1 MKLNDIFCRYCEKK
15 NQSSYNFCAECGKP
29 LEKKESKTDTNQNLS
44 EEQPSEKFQEINRSS
59 MEILNN
65 VFGFDSFKGLQ
76 KQIID
81 QVNAGGDA
89 IVLMP
94 TGGGKSLCYQI
105 PALFRDGLGVVISP
119 LIALMRDQVESLK
132 QSGVRAATI
141 NSSLSHKEVKGVE
154 QKILNGSLDLLYVS
168 PERFFVEGFLNHL
181 KKSKLSLIAIDEA
194 HCVSQWGHDF
204 RPEYLKL
211 NILKS
216 HFPSVP
222 RLALTA
228 TADGPTRRDII
239 DRLEIKEENLFVSSF
254 DRPNIKYTVVPKE
267 ESKLKLINFIKENHL
282 GDSGIVYCI
291 SRNKVE
297 TITQFLIDEG
307 FNALSYHAG
316 MDKNHKNTNQDK
328 FYKEE
333 GIIMV
338 ATIAF
343 GMGIDKPD
351 VRFVCHLD
359 LPKSVESYYQ
369 ETGRAG
375 RDGLKSSAWMA
386 YGLEDLSKIINFIVT
401 SNASENQKRI
411 ERQKLD
417 ALLGFCET
425 TSCRRQVLLKYFGD
439 ILNSPCGNCDTCLEP
454 IKSFDATVATQ
465 KALSCVYKTGQRFG
479 AVHIIDVLLGKNS
492 AKVVQLRHDKIST
505 YGIGK
510 EYSKNQWRSIF
521 RQLVAKSLLTV
532 DMEGHGGYSLGE
544 NSKKVLDGKEK
555 IFLRE
560 DKFSKKSDLSKNKK
574 PKSQI
579 TLINKTDETLFQAL
593 RGHRRSLA
601 GEQKV
606 APFIIFHDA
615 TLLEMAE
622 KKPTTITELGRLTGV
637 GKVKLERYGAS
648 FLEVILRVGKNQP

>member
-1 MKLNDIFCRYCEKK
+1 MKLNYIFCGYCGKK
-15 NQSSYNFCAECGKP
+15 NQSSYNFCTKCGESLKR
-29 LEKKESKTDTNQNLS
+29 KESKVDVNQIVS
-44 EEQPSEKFQEINRSS
+44 EKQPNEKFQELNKSS
-59 MEILNN
+59 IEILNN
-65 VFGFDSFKGLQ
+65 VFGFSSFKGLQ
-76 KQIID
+76 KTIID
-81 QVNAGGDA
+81 HVNAGGDA

-105 PALFRDGLGVVISP
+105 PALFRDGLGLVISP

-141 NSSLSHKEVKGVE
+141 NSSLSHTEVKEVE
-154 QKILNGSLDLLYVS
+154 QKILKCSLDLLYVS
-168 PERFFVEGFLNHL
+168 PERMFAEGFLKNL
-181 KKSKLSLIAIDEA
+181 KKIKLSLIAIDEA

-222 RLALTA
+222 ILALTA

-239 DRLEIKEENLFVSSF
+239 DQLKIKENNLFISSF
-254 DRPNIKYTVVPKE
+254 DRPNIKYIVVPKE
-267 ESKLKLINFIKENHL
+267 ESKKKLINFIKENHS

-297 TITQFLIDEG
+297 TITKFLIAEG

-316 MDKNHKNTNQDK
+316 MDKNLKNINQDK
-328 FYKEE
+328 FFKEE
-333 GIIMV
+333 GVVMV

-359 LPKSVESYYQ
+359 LPKSMESYYQ

-439 ILNSPCGNCDTCLEP
+439 SLNNPCGNCDTCLEP
-454 IKSFDATVATQ
+454 IESFDATVATQ
-465 KALSCVYKTGQRFG
+465 KALSCVSKTGQRFG
-479 AVHIIDVLLGKNS
+479 AVHIIDILLGNSS
-492 AKVVQLRHDKIST
+492 AKIIQLRHDKILT

-521 RQLVAKSLLTV
+521 RQLVARNFLTV

-544 NSKKVLDGKEK
+544 NYKDVLDGKEK
-555 IFLRE
+555 ISLRK
-560 DKFSKKSDLSKNKK
+560 DKFNKKSDLSKNKK
-574 PKSQI
+574 PKARL
-579 TLINKTDETLFQAL
+579 TLLNKTNETLFQNL
-593 RGHRRSLA
+593 RTHRSDLA
-601 GEQKV
+601 NEQKLP
-606 APFIIFHDA
+606 AYMIFHDT

-622 KKPTTITELGRLTGV
+622 TKPKTLIEFGRLTGV
-637 GKVKLERYGAS
+637 GKVKLESYGSS
-648 FLEVILRVGKNQP
+648 FLKVILHAD

>member
-1 MKLNDIFCRYCEKK
+1 
-15 NQSSYNFCAECGKP
+15 
-29 LEKKESKTDTNQNLS
+29 
-44 EEQPSEKFQEINRSS
+44 
-59 MEILNN
+59 
-65 VFGFDSFKGLQ
+65 
-76 KQIID
+76 
-81 QVNAGGDA
+81 
-89 IVLMP
+89 MP

-105 PALFRDGLGVVISP
+105 PALFRDGLGLVISP

-141 NSSLSHKEVKGVE
+141 NSSLSHTEIKEVE
-154 QKILNGSLDLLYVS
+154 QKILKCSLDILYVS
-168 PERFFVEGFLNHL
+168 PERMFAEGFLKNL
-181 KKSKLSLIAIDEA
+181 KKVKLSLIAIDEA

-204 RPEYLKL
+204 RPVYLKL

-222 RLALTA
+222 TLALTA

-239 DRLEIKEENLFVSSF
+239 DQLKIKEDNLFVSSF

-267 ESKLKLINFIKENHL
+267 ESKTKLITFIKENHS

-297 TITQFLIDEG
+297 NVTKFLIEEG

-316 MDKNHKNTNQDK
+316 MDKNLKNINQDK
-328 FYKEE
+328 FIKEE
-333 GIIMV
+333 GVVMV

-359 LPKSVESYYQ
+359 LPKSMESYYQ

-417 ALLGFCET
+417 ALLGYCET

-439 ILNSPCGNCDTCLEP
+439 SLNNPCGNCDTCLEP

-465 KALSCVYKTGQRFG
+465 KALSCVSKTGQRFG
-479 AVHIIDVLLGKNS
+479 PVHIIDVLLGKSS
-492 AKVVQLRHDKIST
+492 AKIIQLRHDKIST

-521 RQLVAKSLLTV
+521 RQLVARNLLTV
-532 DMEGHGGYSLGE
+532 DMKGHGGYSLGE
-544 NSKKVLDGKEK
+544 NFKDILDGKEK
-555 IFLRE
+555 ILLRE
-560 DKFSKKSDLSKNKK
+560 DKFSKKSDLSKNKTL
-574 PKSQI
+574 KSRP
-579 TLINKTDETLFQAL
+579 TFINKANETLFQNL
-593 RGHRRSLA
+593 RAHRSDLA
-601 GEQKV
+601 SKQKLP
-606 APFIIFHDA
+606 AYMIFHDT

-622 KKPTTITELGRLTGV
+622 TKPRTLTEFGRLTGV
-637 GKVKLERYGAS
+637 GKVKLESYGSS
-648 FLEVILRVGKNQP
+648 FLEVIFREGENQS

>member
-1 MKLNDIFCRYCEKK
+1 MKLDDIFCRHCEKK
-15 NQSSYNFCAECGKP
+15 NQSSYNFCTACGKT
-29 LEKKESKTDTNQNLS
+29 LEKKESKIVINQNLS
-44 EEQPSEKFQEINRSS
+44 DVQPSETFEEINKSS

-65 VFGFDSFKGLQ
+65 VFGFASFKGLQ
-76 KQIID
+76 EQVID
-81 QVNAGGDA
+81 QVNEGGDA

-141 NSSLSHKEVKGVE
+141 NSSLSHKEVKVVE

-333 GIIMV
+333 GVIMV

-439 ILNSPCGNCDTCLEP
+439 TLNSPCGNCDTCLEP

-479 AVHIIDVLLGKNS
+479 AVHIIDVLLGNNS

-544 NSKKVLDGKEK
+544 NYKNVLDGKEK

-574 PKSQI
+574 PKSKI

-593 RGHRRSLA
+593 RAHRRSLA

-615 TLLEMAE
+615 TLLEMVE
-622 KKPTTITELGRLTGV
+622 KTPITITELGRLTGV
-637 GKVKLERYGAS
+637 GKVKLERYGAG

>member
-1 MKLNDIFCRYCEKK
+1 MKLDDIFCRHCEKK
-15 NQSSYNFCAECGKP
+15 NQSSYNFCTACGKT
-29 LEKKESKTDTNQNLS
+29 LEKKESKIVINQNLS
-44 EEQPSEKFQEINRSS
+44 DVQPSETFEEINRSS

-65 VFGFDSFKGLQ
+65 VFGFASFKGLQ
-76 KQIID
+76 EQVID
-81 QVNAGGDA
+81 QVNEGGDA

-141 NSSLSHKEVKGVE
+141 NSSLSHKEVKVVE

-239 DRLEIKEENLFVSSF
+239 ERLEIKEENLFVSSF

-316 MDKNHKNTNQDK
+316 MDKNQKNTNQDK

-333 GIIMV
+333 GVIMV

-359 LPKSVESYYQ
+359 LPKSVEAYYQ

-439 ILNSPCGNCDTCLEP
+439 ILNSPCGNCDTCIEP

-479 AVHIIDVLLGKNS
+479 AVHIIDVLLGNNS

-510 EYSKNQWRSIF
+510 EYSKNKWRSII

-532 DMEGHGGYSLGE
+532 DIEGHGGYSLGE
-544 NSKKVLDGKEK
+544 NYKNVLNGNEK

-574 PKSQI
+574 PKSQV
-579 TLINKTDETLFQAL
+579 TLINKTDQTLFQAL
-593 RGHRRSLA
+593 RSHRRSLA

-615 TLLEMAE
+615 TLLEMVE
-622 KKPTTITELGRLTGV
+622 KTPITITELGRLTGV
-637 GKVKLERYGAS
+637 GKVKLERYGAG

>member
-1 MKLNDIFCRYCEKK
+1 MEHNYIFCEYCAKK
-15 NQSSYNFCAECGKP
+15 NQPSYNFCTECGKSI
-29 LEKKESKTDTNQNLS
+29 KNKESKIDANQILP
-44 EEQPSEKFQEINRSS
+44 EKQPSKKLEEKNRSS
-59 MEILNN
+59 IEILNN
-65 VFGFDSFKGLQ
+65 IFGFNSFKGLQ
-76 KQIID
+76 KKIID
-81 QVNAGGDA
+81 HVNAGGDA

-105 PALFRDGLGVVISP
+105 PALFRDGLGLVISP

-141 NSSLSHKEVKGVE
+141 NSSLSHTEVKEVE
-154 QKILNGSLDLLYVS
+154 QKILKCSLDILYVS
-168 PERFFVEGFLNHL
+168 PERMFAEGFLKNL
-181 KKSKLSLIAIDEA
+181 KKVKLSLIAIDEA

-204 RPEYLKL
+204 RPVYLNL
-211 NILKS
+211 NILKI

-222 RLALTA
+222 TLALTA

-239 DRLEIKEENLFVSSF
+239 DQLKIKEDNLFVSSF

-267 ESKLKLINFIKENHL
+267 ESKTKLINFIKENHS

-297 TITQFLIDEG
+297 NVTKFLIEEG

-316 MDKNHKNTNQDK
+316 MDKNLKNINQDK
-328 FYKEE
+328 FIKEE
-333 GIIMV
+333 GVVMV

-359 LPKSVESYYQ
+359 LPKSMESYYQ

-417 ALLGFCET
+417 ALLGYCET

-439 ILNSPCGNCDTCLEP
+439 SLNNPCGNCDTCLEP

-465 KALSCVYKTGQRFG
+465 KALSCVSKTGQRFG
-479 AVHIIDVLLGKNS
+479 PVHIIDVLLGKSS
-492 AKVVQLRHDKIST
+492 AKIIQLRHDKIST

-521 RQLVAKSLLTV
+521 RQLVARNLLTV
-532 DMEGHGGYSLGE
+532 DMNGHGGYSLGE
-544 NSKKVLDGKEK
+544 NFKDILDGKEK
-555 IFLRE
+555 ILLRE
-560 DKFSKKSDLSKNKK
+560 DKFSKKSDLSKNKT
-574 PKSQI
+574 PKSRP
-579 TLINKTDETLFQAL
+579 TFINKANETLFQNL
-593 RGHRRSLA
+593 RAHRSDLA
-601 GEQKV
+601 SKQKLP
-606 APFIIFHDA
+606 AYMIFHDT

-622 KKPTTITELGRLTGV
+622 TKPRTLTEFGRLTGV
-637 GKVKLERYGAS
+637 GKVKLESYGSS
-648 FLEVILRVGKNQP
+648 FLEVIFREGENQS

>member
-1 MKLNDIFCRYCEKK
+1 
-15 NQSSYNFCAECGKP
+15 
-29 LEKKESKTDTNQNLS
+29 
-44 EEQPSEKFQEINRSS
+44 
-59 MEILNN
+59 
-65 VFGFDSFKGLQ
+65 
-76 KQIID
+76 
-81 QVNAGGDA
+81 
-89 IVLMP
+89 MP

-141 NSSLSHKEVKGVE
+141 NSSLSHKEVKVVE

-216 HFPSVP
+216 HFPGVP

-239 DRLEIKEENLFVSSF
+239 ERLEIKEENLFVSSF

-316 MDKNHKNTNQDK
+316 MDKNQKNTNQDK

-333 GIIMV
+333 GVIMV

-359 LPKSVESYYQ
+359 LPKSVEAYYQ

-439 ILNSPCGNCDTCLEP
+439 ILNSPCGNCDTCIEP

-479 AVHIIDVLLGKNS
+479 AVHIIDVLLGNSS

-544 NSKKVLDGKEK
+544 NYKNVLDGKEK

-574 PKSQI
+574 PKSHV
-579 TLINKTDETLFQAL
+579 TLINKTDQTLFQAL
-593 RGHRRSLA
+593 RSHRRSLA

-622 KKPTTITELGRLTGV
+622 KKPTTITEFGRLTGV
-637 GKVKLERYGAS
+637 GKVKLERYGAG

>member
-1 MKLNDIFCRYCEKK
+1 MKLDDIFCRYCEKK
-15 NQSSYNFCAECGKP
+15 NKSSYNFCTECGKP
-29 LEKKESKTDTNQNLS
+29 LEKKESKTDINQNLS
-44 EEQPSEKFQEINRSS
+44 EEQPSEKLQATNRSS

-65 VFGFDSFKGLQ
+65 VFGFNSFKGLQ

-81 QVNAGGDA
+81 QVNTGGDA

-154 QKILNGSLDLLYVS
+154 KEILNGSLDLLYVS
-168 PERFFVEGFLNHL
+168 PERFFVEGFLSHL
-181 KKSKLSLIAIDEA
+181 KKIKLSLIAIDEA

-316 MDKNHKNTNQDK
+316 MDKNHKNINQDK

-333 GIIMV
+333 GVIMV

-439 ILNSPCGNCDTCLEP
+439 TLNSPCGNCDTCLEP

-544 NSKKVLDGKEK
+544 NYKNVLDGKEK

-574 PKSQI
+574 PKSKI

-593 RGHRRSLA
+593 RLHRRSLA

-606 APFIIFHDA
+606 APFIIFHDS

-622 KKPTTITELGRLTGV
+622 KKPTTIAELGGLIGV

-648 FLEVILRVGKNQP
+648 FLEVILRVGKT

>member
-1 MKLNDIFCRYCEKK
+1 MEHNYIFCEYCAKK
-15 NQSSYNFCAECGKP
+15 NQPSYNFCTECGKSI
-29 LEKKESKTDTNQNLS
+29 KNKESKIDANQILP
-44 EEQPSEKFQEINRSS
+44 EKQPSKKLEEKNRSS
-59 MEILNN
+59 IEILNN
-65 VFGFDSFKGLQ
+65 IFGFNSFKGLQ
-76 KQIID
+76 KKIID
-81 QVNAGGDA
+81 HVNAGGDA

-105 PALFRDGLGVVISP
+105 PALFRDGLGLVISP

-141 NSSLSHKEVKGVE
+141 NSSLSHTEVKEVE
-154 QKILNGSLDLLYVS
+154 QKILKCSLDILYVS
-168 PERFFVEGFLNHL
+168 PERMFAEGFLKNL
-181 KKSKLSLIAIDEA
+181 KKVKLSLIAIDEA

-204 RPEYLKL
+204 RPVYLNL
-211 NILKS
+211 NILKN

-222 RLALTA
+222 TLALTA

-239 DRLEIKEENLFVSSF
+239 DQLKIKEDNLFISSF

-267 ESKLKLINFIKENHL
+267 ESKTKLITFIKENHS

-297 TITQFLIDEG
+297 NVTKFLIEEG

-316 MDKNHKNTNQDK
+316 MDKNLKNINQDK
-328 FYKEE
+328 FIKEE
-333 GIIMV
+333 GVVMV

-359 LPKSVESYYQ
+359 LPKSMESYYQ

-417 ALLGFCET
+417 ALLGYCET

-439 ILNSPCGNCDTCLEP
+439 SLNNPCGNCDTCLEP

-465 KALSCVYKTGQRFG
+465 KALSCVSKTGQRFG
-479 AVHIIDVLLGKNS
+479 PVHIIDVLLGKSS
-492 AKVVQLRHDKIST
+492 AKIIQLRHDKIST

-521 RQLVAKSLLTV
+521 RQLVARNLLTV
-532 DMEGHGGYSLGE
+532 DMNGHGGYSLGE
-544 NSKKVLDGKEK
+544 NFKDILDGKEK
-555 IFLRE
+555 ILLRE

-574 PKSQI
+574 PKSRL
-579 TLINKTDETLFQAL
+579 TFINKANETLFQNL
-593 RGHRRSLA
+593 RAHRSDLA
-601 GEQKV
+601 SKQKLP
-606 APFIIFHDA
+606 AYMIFHDT

-622 KKPTTITELGRLTGV
+622 TKPRTLTEFGRLTGV
-637 GKVKLERYGAS
+637 GKVKLESYGSS
-648 FLEVILRVGKNQP
+648 FLEVIFQEGENQS

>member
-1 MKLNDIFCRYCEKK
+1 MKLNYIFCGYCGKK
-15 NQSSYNFCAECGKP
+15 NQSSYNFCTKCGESLKR
-29 LEKKESKTDTNQNLS
+29 KESKEDVNQIV
-44 EEQPSEKFQEINRSS
+44 SEKQPNEKIQELNKSS
-59 MEILNN
+59 IEILNN
-65 VFGFDSFKGLQ
+65 VFGFSSFKGLQ
-76 KQIID
+76 KTIID
-81 QVNAGGDA
+81 HVNAGGDA

-105 PALFRDGLGVVISP
+105 PALFRDGLGLVISP

-141 NSSLSHKEVKGVE
+141 NSSLSHTEVKEVE
-154 QKILNGSLDLLYVS
+154 QKILKCSLDLLYVS
-168 PERFFVEGFLNHL
+168 PERMFAEGFLKNL
-181 KKSKLSLIAIDEA
+181 KKIKLSLIAIDEA

-222 RLALTA
+222 ILALTA

-239 DRLEIKEENLFVSSF
+239 DQLKIKENNLFISSF
-254 DRPNIKYTVVPKE
+254 DRPNIKYIVVPKE
-267 ESKLKLINFIKENHL
+267 ESKKKLINFIKENHS

-297 TITQFLIDEG
+297 TITKFLIAEG

-316 MDKNHKNTNQDK
+316 MDKNLKNINQDK
-328 FYKEE
+328 FFKEE
-333 GIIMV
+333 GVVMV

-359 LPKSVESYYQ
+359 LPKSMESYYQ

-439 ILNSPCGNCDTCLEP
+439 SLNNPCGNCDTCLEP
-454 IKSFDATVATQ
+454 IESFDATVATQ
-465 KALSCVYKTGQRFG
+465 KALSCVSKTGQRFG
-479 AVHIIDVLLGKNS
+479 AVHIIDILLGNSS
-492 AKVVQLRHDKIST
+492 AKIIQLRHDKILT

-521 RQLVAKSLLTV
+521 RQLVARNFLTV

-544 NSKKVLDGKEK
+544 NYKDVLDGKEK
-555 IFLRE
+555 ISLRK
-560 DKFSKKSDLSKNKK
+560 DKFNKKSDLSKNKK
-574 PKSQI
+574 PKARL
-579 TLINKTDETLFQAL
+579 TLLNKTNETLFQNL
-593 RGHRRSLA
+593 RTHRSDLA
-601 GEQKV
+601 NEQKLP
-606 APFIIFHDA
+606 AYMIFHDT

-622 KKPTTITELGRLTGV
+622 TKPKTLIEFGRLTGV
-637 GKVKLERYGAS
+637 GKVKLESYGSS
-648 FLEVILRVGKNQP
+648 FLKVILHAD